1 MSRRREAAE
10 LAIALSLSTQEANR
24 ITDIPSPYRFSLS
37 SGNTTQTQDSKEME
51 LRPYLPP
58 DGVGSND
65 VHTGTGV
72 GMGYEYG
79 GLPPIVAIVR
89 PEDVMKAPNPSNSE
103 SIHGSSGSGSGKGT
117 SSAYNTSIQ
126 SFPSPS
132 VPPRQ
137 AINPPTNSGHRSG
150 TIHPTSS
157 GSSNPPVPTS
167 FPQRSSNNNNI
178 ASPAWSSPIPPNAN
192 VPSHVSSTELSSN
205 RPLFSSTQGSA
216 IPPPITPDAHP
227 RPSVIKTYGKA
238 ASSGHTP
245 SPEKNLIVLSCPPV
259 RGGSMSPTKKRK
271 NIVLSD
277 DSDEEE
283 EPIEF
288 RTPLPIHP
296 SKGPTPKSRVEVILP
311 TSRPS
316 SASANKTHDTRPSSN
331 QESGRH
337 HSPDPLDSL
346 NGSGQSPMKG
356 INQPSSSAISAM
368 TNGSSRRVSSR
379 VAENKAKELA
389 EKEERR
395 RKRREE
401 KEKKRLEEE
410 VKDNKGKSKSPV
422 KDKSPMKDEDKSL
435 ISEKGSMVEPIEIEE
450 SLEMEVQI
458 DNPPRPPA
466 KSDPIETRGKK
477 RKSDVEIPII
487 DQNDQDEDFNP
498 SSSRK
503 GKKAKKGKKEPVKKG
518 KAAQKKVVE
527 PEPEPEQEPEP
538 EKIVETTDQNM
549 EEDPAEEEK
558 GEEPENPPKSP
569 TPPPPPPTKS
579 VSPARP
585 PLRATSSNVSTPSA
599 SSINHRP
606 SPGPITK
613 DGTPSAPGGIRWK
626 APRND
631 LTSVLAKFGGAKRSG
646 LTKKLRIAPLHQKIG
661 PPAKALPPVPKKAE
675 KKKSASDD
683 EDDEDDEDEDGQK
696 KVGKGTM
703 EWFMVED

>member
-1 MSRRREAAE
+1 
-10 LAIALSLSTQEANR
+10 
-24 ITDIPSPYRFSLS
+24 
-37 SGNTTQTQDSKEME
+37 ME

-79 GLPPIVAIVR
+79 GLPPIVGTVR
-89 PEDVMKAPNPSNSE
+89 PEDVMKAPNPSNSD

-132 VPPRQ
+132 VRPPQ
-137 AINPPTNSGHRSG
+137 SVNPPTISRHHSGI
-150 TIHPTSS
+150 IHPTSS
-157 GSSNPPVPTS
+157 GSSNPPIPTS
-167 FPQRSSNNNNI
+167 FPHRSSNNNNI
-178 ASPAWSSPIPPNAN
+178 TSPAWSSPIPPNAN

-238 ASSGHTP
+238 ASSGRTP
-245 SPEKNLIVLSCPPV
+245 SPQKNPIILSSPPV
-259 RGGSMSPTKKRK
+259 IRGGSTSPTKKRK

-288 RTPLPIHP
+288 RTPLPIPP
-296 SKGPTPKSRVEVILP
+296 SKGPTPKSRVEVVLP

-316 SASANKTHDTRPSSN
+316 SALANKTHDTRPSSS

-356 INQPSSSAISAM
+356 INQPSSSAM
-368 TNGSSRRVSSR
+368 TSGSSRRVSSR

-401 KEKKRLEEE
+401 KEKKKLEGEA
-410 VKDNKGKSKSPV
+410 KDNKGKPKSPV
-422 KDKSPMKDEDKSL
+422 KDKSPMKDKDKSL
-435 ISEKGSMVEPIEIEE
+435 VSEKGSMVEPIEIEE

-458 DNPPRPPA
+458 DNPPQPPA
-466 KSDPIETRGKK
+466 KSDVIETRGKK
-477 RKSDVEIPII
+477 RKSDVSAPII

-503 GKKAKKGKKEPVKKG
+503 GKKAKKGKKESVKKG

-527 PEPEPEQEPEP
+527 PEPEPEPEQEQEQ
-538 EKIVETTDQNM
+538 EKIVETTNKVM
-549 EEDPAEEEK
+549 EEDLMQEEK
-558 GEEPENPPKSP
+558 REEPEEVSENVLIVIEQSSETHMSRMCVRPPKSP
-569 TPPPPPPTKS
+569 TPPPPSPTKS

-631 LTSVLAKFGGAKRSG
+631 LTTVLAKFGGAKRSG

-661 PPAKALPPVPKKAE
+661 PPAKALPPVPKKPE
-675 KKKSASDD
+675 KKKGASDD
-683 EDDEDDEDEDGQK
+683 EDDEDDEDEDGEK

>member
-1 MSRRREAAE
+1 
-10 LAIALSLSTQEANR
+10 
-24 ITDIPSPYRFSLS
+24 
-37 SGNTTQTQDSKEME
+37 ME

-58 DGVGSND
+58 DRVGSND

-79 GLPPIVAIVR
+79 GLPPVVGTVR
-89 PEDVMKAPNPSNSE
+89 PEDVMKAPNPSISD

-132 VPPRQ
+132 VRPPQ
-137 AINPPTNSGHRSG
+137 TINPPTNSRHHSG

-157 GSSNPPVPTS
+157 GSSNPPIPTS
-167 FPQRSSNNNNI
+167 FPHRSSNNNNI
-178 ASPAWSSPIPPNAN
+178 ASPAWSSPVPPKAN

-238 ASSGHTP
+238 ASSGRTP
-245 SPEKNLIVLSCPPV
+245 SPQKNPIVLSSPPV
-259 RGGSMSPTKKRK
+259 RGGSTSPTKKHK

-288 RTPLPIHP
+288 RTPLPIPP
-296 SKGPTPKSRVEVILP
+296 SKGSTSKSRVEVVLP

-316 SASANKTHDTRPSSN
+316 SALANKTHDTRPSSS

-356 INQPSSSAISAM
+356 LNQPSSSAM
-368 TNGSSRRVSSR
+368 TNGSSRRASSR

-401 KEKKRLEEE
+401 KEKKKLEEE

-422 KDKSPMKDEDKSL
+422 KDKSPVKYKDKSL
-435 ISEKGSMVEPIEIEE
+435 VSEKGSMVEPIEIEE
-450 SLEMEVQI
+450 SLEMEVEI
-458 DNPPRPPA
+458 DNPPQPPA
-466 KSDPIETRGKK
+466 KADVIETKGKK
-477 RKSDVEIPII
+477 RKSDVVVPII
-487 DQNDQDEDFNP
+487 DQNDQDEDFDP

-527 PEPEPEQEPEP
+527 PEPEPEPEPEQEQEQEQ
-538 EKIVETTDQNM
+538 EKIVETTDKEM
-549 EEDPAEEEK
+549 EEDLMQEEK
-558 GEEPENPPKSP
+558 GEETEEPPKSP

-606 SPGPITK
+606 SPGPVTK

-631 LTSVLAKFGGAKRSG
+631 LTTVLAKFGGAKRSG

-661 PPAKALPPVPKKAE
+661 PPAKALPPVPKKPE

-683 EDDEDDEDEDGQK
+683 EDDEDEDGEK